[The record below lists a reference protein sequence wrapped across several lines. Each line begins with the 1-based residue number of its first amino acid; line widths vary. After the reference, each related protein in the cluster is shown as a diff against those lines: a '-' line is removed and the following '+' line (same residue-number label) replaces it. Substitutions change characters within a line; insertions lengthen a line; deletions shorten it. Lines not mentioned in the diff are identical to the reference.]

1 MEVFDLTRNQFTLV
15 IEALGDALEKQEFSI
30 LKQRYE
36 IDELRNKIAELEEQL
51 SYKKGND
58 EIEG

>member
-1 MEVFDLTRNQFTLV
+1 MSKNQFSLI

-36 IDELRNKIAELEEQL
+36 IDELRSKIAELEEQL
-51 SYKKGND
+51 SKK
-58 EIEG
+58 EMEE